1 MPPNIVEFTSLH
13 SFTLS
18 HPPNQE
24 QCVCVCVCLL
34 SIEIQTAGWIAMK
47 FAMEVVLEGRKVRG
61 GSTLYPRLHRYWTL
75 KGGAGC
81 LWSLSCAF
89 WQKLG
94 HPQFSGG
101 TGHLFG
107 PQILIWKNLRPMSF
121 WRHGHPHWKGVVKS
135 KVVGDHPKHYLVTPT
150 LTLGSKGGG
159 KRGPNG
165 VLEPQARILAN
176 IFMAQKFERTPN
188 LAEVSHLLG
197 PQIWIWKDLGHMSFC
212 SYGTSLSRG
221 VHNMK
226 VVVHVPSR
234 YLVIQTSQ

>member
-107 PQILIWKNLRPMSF
+107 PQILIWKDLGPMSF
-121 WRHGHPHWKGVVKS
+121 WRHGHPHWKGVGKS
-135 KVVGDHPKHYLVTPT
+135 KVVGDHPKHDLVTPT
-150 LTLGSKGGG
+150 LTLGSKGGQKGAQWGSGTSGTHFG
-159 KRGPNG
+159 KHFYSTKVWEN
-165 VLEPQARILAN
+165 
-176 IFMAQKFERTPN
+176 PN

-197 PQIWIWKDLGHMSFC
+197 PQIWIW
-212 SYGTSLSRG
+212 
-221 VHNMK
+221 
-226 VVVHVPSR
+226 
-234 YLVIQTSQ
+234 